1 MDIFNPD
8 QGYEG
13 VCAGNMTPWGMTLE
27 ENRVYNPKPPP
38 GYVDGGVYD
47 IDNPEYIKSLLQV
60 KELGYD
66 RDFPDTISAPDE
78 TIPTSDECYVIANVS
93 SLLISVNPIQ

>member
-1 MDIFNPD
+1 
-8 QGYEG
+8 
-13 VCAGNMTPWGMTLE
+13 MTPWGMTLE

-66 RDFPDTISAPDE
+66 RDFPDTNSAPDG
-78 TIPTSDECYVIANVS
+78 TIPFLDTNSAPDKTMPTSDECYVIANVS